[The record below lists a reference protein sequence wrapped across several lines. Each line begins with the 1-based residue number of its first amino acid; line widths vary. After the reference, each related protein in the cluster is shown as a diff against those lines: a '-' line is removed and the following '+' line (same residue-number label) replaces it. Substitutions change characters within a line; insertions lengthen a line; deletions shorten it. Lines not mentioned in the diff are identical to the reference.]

1 MYNVDLTGG
10 FDAMIPDVISVAED
24 DHAEAVQFYKAA
36 FAAID
41 ESENR
46 YLSAYG
52 FSYSV
57 DAVEEP
63 GDDIRLQ
70 LSSAED
76 RQTVA
81 ENLANGGEITNE
93 DGLITVTDP
102 YSVTWT
108 IA

>member
-1 MYNVDLTGG
+1 
-10 FDAMIPDVISVAED
+10 MIPDTISVAEE

-41 ESENR
+41 ESEDR
-46 YLSAYG
+46 YLSGYG

-57 DAVEEP
+57 DKVDEA
-63 GDDIRLQ
+63 GDEIRLQ
-70 LSSAED
+70 LSNAND
-76 RQTVA
+76 RQNVA
-81 ENLANGGEITNE
+81 ESLANGGEVVND
-93 DGLITVTDP
+93 DGLLIVTDP